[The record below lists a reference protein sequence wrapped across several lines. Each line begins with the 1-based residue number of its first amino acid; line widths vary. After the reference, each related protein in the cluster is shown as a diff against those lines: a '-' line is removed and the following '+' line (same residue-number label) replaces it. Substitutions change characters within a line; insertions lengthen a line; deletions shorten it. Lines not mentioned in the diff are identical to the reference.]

1 MDDRYKKRIYRFPSC
16 IKLRLEYN
24 IQNALVQMA
33 PGLGESIG
41 ISHGSTVCFIL
52 PDKIGY

>member
-41 ISHGSTVCFIL
+41 ISHGSTVCL
-52 PDKIGY
+52 YST